1 MRVRCYKDV
10 ATRTFYFL
18 WQTSL
23 YWNAPPTLSRPII
36 AIHGMKMPSQHE

>member
-23 YWNAPPTLSRPII
+23 YWNAI